1 MPNMRNPLFLVVAL
15 GGCSVLATACS
26 PEGCLGDDDDCVVPS
41 PCEGLEFTC
50 TGGMTEAYVLAPGEG
65 IGTGPNVLASTGDFV
80 LANDQMVAVIDALDH
95 PHYVAPGGGG
105 LLDMYVRGGTDSLRH
120 VFQVA
125 GLLPG
130 EAALYEQA
138 RIIEDGDA
146 KALQLLGALDGH
158 PEFRIAT
165 RYEVRPC
172 EPGIRVRT
180 ELINEGADAE
190 SWSLQDGWYFGGR
203 ESLPF
208 LPYPGMGFD
217 YPSFGL
223 STIADAVREIP
234 FMANGAHAE
243 PATSYATITCDIEE
257 SASFISDEVSGAG
270 LLPEIV
276 MPRDWRV
283 YERFIAVADGPSVA
297 GATDIALEV
306 RDQLFGEPYTEI
318 SGQIIAPSGPSMVST
333 GLRASVIISEGTE
346 STPVE
351 DRIPWSHAEP
361 AADGTFTAR
370 VPADRSYLVEVESY
384 GRRVVASEVEVGG
397 SAVDIGSVEI
407 PGVGELTMNA
417 TVDGVE
423 DHVLVFVL
431 PADDET
437 DAATRGKMFGRFNE
451 CAPLLGNPHG
461 NNPGC
466 NRVLVTGPTTLSV
479 PPGTYDLYGT
489 AGPFATL
496 ARETEVT
503 VTAGEGQS
511 IELEIEHL
519 DLQPPGTL
527 SGDFHVHGAASFDA
541 QMADYDRVRAFL
553 ATGVQVLVS
562 TEHDV
567 VSDYH
572 EAMEALGAYDRM
584 EMVVG
589 TESTGHVLF
598 NFIPEDPNPKVVGHW
613 NFWPLEYDPDAP
625 WRGAAWDEKA
635 EPGLLM
641 TRMVAEGWDPET
653 GVCQLNHPLSG
664 LQLGRAFGWVD
675 SLDIDGNL
683 PLKTAY
689 DGTGQSVFLHTPEGS
704 DFSNAD
710 YHAQEVMNGTNNLD
724 YLKYRAFWFYLLDQG
739 FFRAGT
745 GASDSHT
752 LTENVVGTPRTL
764 VWTETT
770 MDDFDVDVFDEAV
783 REGRMLATNGPVVQV
798 ETTDATGA
806 VRTPSMEV
814 FEPEPGADLA
824 IRVSAAPWVPVE
836 EVRIFVNGVQVHTLT
851 DLPEPAAPFGSDPG
865 DFLRLDTTVS
875 LANLLPGAGD
885 AWLVV
890 EVGTPHREGDDL
902 NCDGFPD
909 TTDNNGD
916 GVINWRDVED
926 LDEDPEE
933 SCLEDVGPLEV
944 LQTPEDRED
953 PLYWFAAVTPDGY
966 PLAVT
971 NPLVFDLDGGGF
983 SPVMR

>member
-1 MPNMRNPLFLVVAL
+1 MNHPFFLIVAL
-15 GGCSVLATACS
+15 GAGSLLTTACT
-26 PEGCLGDDDDCVVPS
+26 PEGCLGDDADCVLAS
-41 PCEGLEFTC
+41 PCEGLAFTC
-50 TGGMTEAYVLAPGEG
+50 DGGMTEVYVLAPGEG
-65 IGTGPNVLASTGDFV
+65 IGTGPNVLASAGDFV
-80 LANDQMVAVIDALDH
+80 LANDQVVAVIDALDH
-95 PHYVAPGGGG
+95 PHYLGPAGGG
-105 LLDMYVRGGTDSLRH
+105 LLDLYARGGTDSLRH
-120 VFQVA
+120 VYQVA

-138 RIIEDGDA
+138 RILDEGDV
-146 KALQLLGALDGH
+146 KAVQFLGALDGH

-190 SWSLQDGWYFGGR
+190 SWTLQDGWYFGGR

-223 STIADAVREIP
+223 STIADAVREVP

-243 PATSYATITCDIEE
+243 PATSYATIACDIEE
-257 SASFISDEVSGAG
+257 TASFISDDVSGAG
-270 LLPEIV
+270 RPAEIV
-276 MPRDWRV
+276 MPRDWRA

-306 RDQLFGEPYTEI
+306 RDQLFGEEYTEI
-318 SGQIIAPSGPSMVST
+318 SGRIIAPSGPSMVST
-333 GLRASVIISEGTE
+333 GLRASVVISEGTE
-346 STPVE
+346 GTPVK
-351 DRIPWSHAEP
+351 DRIPWSHVEP
-361 AADGTFTAR
+361 AADGAFSAR
-370 VPADRSYLVEVESY
+370 VPTDRSYLVEVESY
-384 GRRVVASEVEVGG
+384 GRRVVASEVEVGE
-397 SAVDIGSVEI
+397 SPVDTGDVEI
-407 PGVGELTMNA
+407 PGVGELTINA

-423 DHVLVFVL
+423 DHVLVLVL

-437 DAATRGKMFGRFNE
+437 DAATRGKMFGRFDE

-461 NNPGC
+461 NSPAC

-479 PPGTYDLYGT
+479 PPGTYDLYAT

-541 QMADYDRVRAFL
+541 QMGDYDRVRTFL

-567 VSDYH
+567 VSNYQ

-584 EMVVG
+584 EMVEG
-589 TESTGHVLF
+589 TESTGHILF
-598 NFIPEDPNPKVVGHW
+598 NFVPEDPNPKVIGHW
-613 NFWPLEYDPDAP
+613 NFWPLVYDPDAP
-625 WRGAAWDEKA
+625 WRGSAWDEKA

-641 TRMVAEGWDPET
+641 TRMAAEGWDPET
-653 GVCQLNHPLSG
+653 GICQLNHPLSA
-664 LQLGRAFGWVD
+664 LQLGRANGWID
-675 SLDIDGNL
+675 SLEIDGNM
-683 PLKTAY
+683 PLKAEF
-689 DGTGQSVFLHTPEGS
+689 DGTGQSIFLHTPEGS

-710 YHAQEVMNGTNNLD
+710 YHVQEVMNGTNNLD
-724 YLKYRAFWFYLLDQG
+724 YLKYREFWFYLLDQG
-739 FFRAGT
+739 FFRAAT
-745 GASDSHT
+745 GNSDSHT
-752 LTENVVGTPRTL
+752 LTENVVGTPRNL

-770 MDDFDVDVFDEAV
+770 LDDFDVEVFDQAI
-783 REGRMLATNGPVVQV
+783 REGRILPTNGPVVLV
-798 ETTDATGA
+798 ETTDATST
-806 VRTPSMEV
+806 VRTPSLEV
-814 FEPEPGADLA
+814 FEPEAGGDLA
-824 IRVSAAPWVPVE
+824 ITVSAAPWVPVE
-836 EVRIFVNGVQVHTLT
+836 EVRIFVNGEQVHTLT
-851 DLPEPAAPFGSDPG
+851 DLPEPAEPFGSNPA
-865 DFLRLDTTVS
+865 DFLRLDTTIP
-875 LANLLPGAGD
+875 LADLLPGAGD

-890 EVGTPHREGDDL
+890 EAGTPHREAADL
-902 NCDGFPD
+902 NCDSFPD

-916 GVINWRDVED
+916 GVIDWRDVEE

-944 LQTPEDRED
+944 PETPQDRED

-971 NPLVFDLDGGGF
+971 NPFILDLDGGGF
-983 SPVMR
+983 NPVMR